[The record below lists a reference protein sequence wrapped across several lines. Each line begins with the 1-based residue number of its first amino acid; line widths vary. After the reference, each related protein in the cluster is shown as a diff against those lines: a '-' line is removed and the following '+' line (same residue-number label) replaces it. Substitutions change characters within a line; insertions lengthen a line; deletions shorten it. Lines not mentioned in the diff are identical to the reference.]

1 MSNFQLTKED
11 LEKQIK
17 DVQYVRFAETGTL
30 CAIVLTNGYT
40 VTGTSSCIDPANF
53 NEEIGKEIAY
63 ENAFDQLWQV
73 LGYNEK
79 QRWYEETQLSA
90 KERVELELKDLDE
103 KTTKLAIF
111 LDQPK
116 PQHINDEQWD
126 LLHEQLDLM
135 RKYATVLASRLAKW

>member
-1 MSNFQLTKED
+1 MSNFKLTKED

-17 DVQYVRFAETGTL
+17 DVQYVSFAETGTL
-30 CAIVLTNGYT
+30 CTIVLTNGYT
-40 VTGTSSCIDPANF
+40 VTGTSNCINPDNF
-53 NEEIGKEIAY
+53 KEEIGKEVAY
-63 ENAFDQLWQV
+63 QNAFDQLWNV

-111 LDQPK
+111 LDQPR
-116 PQHINDEQWD
+116 PDDIDEYQWD
-126 LLHEQLDLM
+126 LCHEQLGLM